1 MAEDENKE
9 EIDRE
14 QKLAKKRTARAKL
27 QSRLILGGI
36 FGSVTCIVLGL
47 FGYGIIYL
55 SIPSEPSDAEL
66 EARLLATSQYKTEA
80 VDDVDEFD
88 EMNEGEFEEDE
99 DGNLLAFNKPVHR
112 YFAFPAPFIS
122 NLHNSH
128 KLLTIELALSTLQS
142 PLTADSFIEDL
153 RKFEPI
159 LRDRILNFLI
169 TKEPDNLKTRQ
180 DRERLADEIRAE
192 MNHAL
197 DIDEDSENKGIT
209 DVHIL
214 KLVVA

>member
-9 EIDRE
+9 ELERE
-14 QKLAKKRTARAKL
+14 QKQSKKRTARAKL
-27 QSRLILGGI
+27 RSRLILGGI
-36 FGSVTCIVLGL
+36 FGSVTFIVLGL
-47 FGYGIIYL
+47 FGYGIVHL
-55 SIPSEPSDAEL
+55 SAPSEPTDPEL
-66 EARLLATSQYKTEA
+66 EARLLATSQYKTDAEEA
-80 VDDVDEFD
+80 DDFNKIDETEFAEDD
-88 EMNEGEFEEDE
+88 E
-99 DGNLLAFNKPVHR
+99 GNLLAFNKPVYR

-122 NLHNSH
+122 NLHNSR
-128 KLLTIELALSTLQS
+128 KLLTIELALATLQA
-142 PLTADSFIEDL
+142 PLAADSFVENL
-153 RKFEPI
+153 RKFEPV

-169 TKEPDNLKTRQ
+169 TQEPDKLKTRQ

-192 MNHAL
+192 MNDAL

>member
-1 MAEDENKE
+1 MAEDENNE

-27 QSRLILGGI
+27 RSRLILGGI

-55 SIPSEPSDAEL
+55 SIPAEPSDAEL

-80 VDDVDEFD
+80 IDDADQFH
-88 EMNEGEFEEDE
+88 EMSEGEFAEDG

-122 NLHNSH
+122 NLHNSR

-142 PLTADSFIEDL
+142 PLTADGFVEDL

-180 DRERLADEIRAE
+180 DREQLADEIRAE
-192 MNHAL
+192 MNDAL

-209 DVHIL
+209 NVHIL